1 VNTRSYLVDFAS
13 FFLSLPWKPIWPSIQ
28 QLDSYHSPARTRSA
42 FPRSRELS
50 TASADGTA
58 SADQMPVQK
67 ADFCGGT
74 EGQRR
79 RSHVAEFESD
89 YDQVQERWHRDPF
102 RRDNNQSV
110 TKAVQ
115 NRKNLEEA
123 LYNEG
128 FSQARA
134 AKIAYY
140 MTRCEGQFRE
150 WDFIVKK
157 QPRLTNQSF
166 QEESILDSTT
176 ETVQTLLGRALND
189 NSEEDEVEDEGSDG
203 DANEATSSVEEGLQ
217 RLRDFQATV
226 TGKVSP
232 AKGITRS
239 RSKKDERQRR
249 RERKANALR
258 MKEYASYTYDD
269 YVQAARR
276 YDIVYGSAEKLY
288 QLAEDHKASRLIHA
302 QRLKNQPTTE
312 MIINGHRVDVEDPTF
327 GLTQPSA
334 EDALTQEEREAR
346 NLQNKQLW
354 AEKQRDDLI
363 QSFERQNMLQNT
375 SMIQ

>member
-1 VNTRSYLVDFAS
+1 
-13 FFLSLPWKPIWPSIQ
+13 
-28 QLDSYHSPARTRSA
+28 
-42 FPRSRELS
+42 
-50 TASADGTA
+50 
-58 SADQMPVQK
+58 MPVQK
-67 ADFCGGT
+67 ADLCGGT
-74 EGQRR
+74 EGQNR

-102 RRDNNQSV
+102 GRDNNQSV

-115 NRKNLEEA
+115 NQKNLEEA

-128 FSQARA
+128 FSQVRA
-134 AKIAYY
+134 AKIASY
-140 MTRCEGQFRE
+140 MTRCGGQFRE

-157 QPRLTNQSF
+157 QPRLINQSF
-166 QEESILDSTT
+166 QESILDLTT
-176 ETVQTLLGRALND
+176 ETVQSQLGCALD
-189 NSEEDEVEDEGSDG
+189 GDSGEDEVEDGVEDGVENEIEDKGSDG
-203 DANEATSSVEEGLQ
+203 DANEATAVVDEGLQ

-226 TGKVSP
+226 TGKASP
-232 AKGITRS
+232 AKGVTKS

-249 RERKANALR
+249 RKRKANALR

-288 QLAEDHKASRLIHA
+288 QLAEDHKASRLSQA

-312 MIINGHRVDVEDPTF
+312 MIIDGHLVDVEDPTF

-354 AEKQRDDLI
+354 AEKQRDTLI
-363 QSFERQNMLQNT
+363 ESLERQDILQNT
-375 SMIQ
+375 SMSQ